1 MARGGFAQWGN
12 DLYTGRRSYPII
24 QKRRVWF
31 SIVGLFSVAS
41 ILILVFQGL
50 NLGIDFRGG
59 SEFTVSGTSDTDQDI
74 AIDTVAE
81 VAPGHEPHVTQVGP
95 NGVRVQVSQLDND
108 QTTAL
113 QNALGEAYGVEASEV
128 TANFIGPTWGQS
140 VSMRALWGT
149 VVFVL
154 AAAVFMAIYF
164 RAWRMSVAAIV
175 AMLLDVLVS
184 AGVYALIGWEVTP
197 STIIGFLTILGFSLY
212 DKMVVFD
219 KVRENS
225 VALTEQTRSTYAE
238 RANLAVNQTL
248 VRSINTSVVA
258 LLPVAGILFVGGFL
272 LGAGTLKDIS
282 LSLFVGIAVGATSSI
297 FSPRRS
303 TWRCARASPRSPR
316 TPRRSWTCVR
326 VSWPRVPTRACWPPR
341 RPAPRSSSPGITRDI
356 PLSPSVAGR
365 LRFVADDMTDVAL
378 SGLLPERATRVRD
391 LIVDVPDFPSPGIL
405 FKDITPLLADA
416 EGLADVIEAFTR
428 LALADG
434 VDVVAGMEARGFLLG
449 TPVAHAL
456 GLGFLPLRKAGKLPP
471 PTESVSYD
479 LEYGS
484 ATIELRSGTLTPGA
498 RVLIIDDVL
507 ATGGTAAAAAQL
519 VEQCGGVVAGLAFLL
534 ELEAL
539 HGRDRL
545 QGHNVDTLLRVG
557 TTFR

>member
-59 SEFTVSGTSDTDQDI
+59 SEFTVSGTSNTDQDI

-297 FSPRRS
+297 FL
-303 TWRCARASPRSPR
+303 A
-316 TPRRSWTCVR
+316 TP
-326 VSWPRVPTRACWPPR
+326 
-341 RPAPRSSSPGITRDI
+341 
-356 PLSPSVAGR
+356 L
-365 LRFVADDMTDVAL
+365 DVAL
-378 SGLLPERATRVRD
+378 REGEPKIAAHTKKVLDLRAGLV
-391 LIVDVPDFPSPGIL
+391 
-405 FKDITPLLADA
+405 A
-416 EGLADVIEAFTR
+416 EGAD
-428 LALADG
+428 
-434 VDVVAGMEARGFLLG
+434 
-449 TPVAHAL
+449 
-456 GLGFLPLRKAGKLPP
+456 
-471 PTESVSYD
+471 ESM
-479 LEYGS
+479 L
-484 ATIELRSGTLTPGA
+484 
-498 RVLIIDDVL
+498 
-507 ATGGTAAAAAQL
+507 AAAASGSAQL
-519 VEQCGGVVAGLAFLL
+519 VPG
-534 ELEAL
+534 
-539 HGRDRL
+539 HH
-545 QGHNVDTLLRVG
+545 QGHTAQPKR
-557 TTFR
+557 RR

>member
-59 SEFTVSGTSDTDQDI
+59 SEFTVSGASSTDQDL
-74 AIDTVAE
+74 AIDAVAE
-81 VAPGHEPHVTQVGP
+81 VVPGHEPHVTQVGP

-113 QNALGEAYGVEASEV
+113 QNALGEAYGVEPSEV

-154 AAAVFMAIYF
+154 AAAIFMAVYF

-297 FSPRRS
+297 FL
-303 TWRCARASPRSPR
+303 A
-316 TPRRSWTCVR
+316 TP
-326 VSWPRVPTRACWPPR
+326 
-341 RPAPRSSSPGITRDI
+341 
-356 PLSPSVAGR
+356 L
-365 LRFVADDMTDVAL
+365 DVAL
-378 SGLLPERATRVRD
+378 RESEPKIAAHTKKVMDLRAGLV
-391 LIVDVPDFPSPGIL
+391 
-405 FKDITPLLADA
+405 
-416 EGLADVIEAFTR
+416 
-428 LALADG
+428 ADG
-434 VDVVAGMEARGFLLG
+434 AD
-449 TPVAHAL
+449 
-456 GLGFLPLRKAGKLPP
+456 
-471 PTESVSYD
+471 ESM
-479 LEYGS
+479 L
-484 ATIELRSGTLTPGA
+484 
-498 RVLIIDDVL
+498 
-507 ATGGTAAAAAQL
+507 AAAASGSAQL
-519 VEQCGGVVAGLAFLL
+519 VPG
-534 ELEAL
+534 
-539 HGRDRL
+539 HH
-545 QGHNVDTLLRVG
+545 QGHTAQPKR
-557 TTFR
+557 RR